1 MEKLAMKNNTT
12 AYVFVNNDG
21 LYVSRS
27 SEFLENGWLKVELL
41 GFTTNKSFVMIFDDD
56 EMNKYEKQMAEI
68 GFMPKYIF

>member
-1 MEKLAMKNNTT
+1 MEKSAMKNNAP

-27 SEFLENGWLKVELL
+27 SKFLTSGPFNVDML
-41 GFTTNKSFVMIFDDD
+41 GITTNKSFVMIFDDV
-56 EMNKYEKQMAEI
+56 EMKKHEKKMAEI

>member
-1 MEKLAMKNNTT
+1 MKNNTT

-27 SEFLENGWLKVELL
+27 SKFFASGPFNVDML
-41 GFTTNKSFVMIFDDD
+41 GITTDKSFVMIFDDV
-56 EMNKYEKQMAEI
+56 EMKEHEKQMAEI

>member
-27 SEFLENGWLKVELL
+27 SKFLTSGPFNVDML
-41 GFTTNKSFVMIFDDD
+41 GITNNKSFVMIFDDA
-56 EMNKYEKQMAEI
+56 EMKKCEKKMAEI

>member
-12 AYVFVNNDG
+12 AYIFVNNDG

-27 SEFLENGWLKVELL
+27 SKFLAGDLL
-41 GFTTNKSFVMIFDDD
+41 TVDMLGITIDKSSVMIFDDD
-56 EMNKYEKQMAEI
+56 EMKKCEKKMAEI

>member
-12 AYVFVNNDG
+12 AYIFVNNDG

-27 SEFLENGWLKVELL
+27 SKFLGGDLFTVDML
-41 GFTTNKSFVMIFDDD
+41 GITIDKSSVMIFDGD
-56 EMNKYEKQMAEI
+56 EMKKCEKKMAEI

>member
-1 MEKLAMKNNTT
+1 MTNNTN

-27 SEFLENGWLKVELL
+27 SKFLSSGPFNVDLL
-41 GFTTNKSFVMIFDDD
+41 GITINKSFVMIFDGD
-56 EMNKYEKQMAEI
+56 EMKKCEKKMAEI

>member
-21 LYVSRS
+21 LYISRS
-27 SEFLENGWLKVELL
+27 SKFIAGDLFTVDML
-41 GFTTNKSFVMIFDDD
+41 GITTDKSFVMIFDDV
-56 EMNKYEKQMAEI
+56 EMKKCEKKMAEI